1 MNFKL
6 ENLIRT
12 NVKTLNP
19 YSSAR
24 DEFSGTSS
32 IFLDANENPYDN
44 GVNRYP
50 DPQQWKLKERLSEIK
65 GIAKKNMILG
75 NGSDEVIDL
84 LLRAFC
90 EPGQDKL
97 IICKPTYGMYQV
109 AAQINDLKI
118 CELELDANFQPDVKA
133 IQENNDAKL
142 LFLCSPNNPTG
153 NLIDN
158 EILREL
164 LDQFNGLIVLDEA
177 YIDFVADASMLNE
190 LCKYPNLVILQ
201 TLSKAWGMAG
211 IRLGMGFA
219 SIDIIEVLNKIKPPY
234 NVNVL
239 TQDKALE
246 LLKNEKCFEKEVE
259 LLLQEKKWLS
269 EELRSFTFVEKV
281 FPSQANF
288 ILIRVKDA
296 NELYQFFVEKGIVIR
311 NRTNVSQLRN
321 CLRISVGTKTENQN
335 LFAALKDFEK
345 KQLQTTQAK

>member
-1 MNFKL
+1 MNSNFKL
-6 ENLIRT
+6 ENLIRK
-12 NVKTLNP
+12 NLKTLTP

-32 IFLDANENPYDN
+32 VFLDANENPFDN

-50 DPQQWKLKERLSEIK
+50 DPQQWNLKARLSEIK
-65 GIAKKNMILG
+65 GIAIENMILG

-90 EPGQDKL
+90 EPKQDKI

-118 CELELDANFQPDVKA
+118 CDLELDANFQPDVKA
-133 IQENNDAKL
+133 ILENNDAKL

-153 NLIDN
+153 NLIDK
-158 EILREL
+158 EILIKL
-164 LDQFNGLIVLDEA
+164 LSEFNGIIVLDEA
-177 YIDFVADASMLNE
+177 YIDFAIDASMMKELNRF
-190 LCKYPNLVILQ
+190 PNLVILQ

-219 SIDIIEVLNKIKPPY
+219 SIEIIDLLNKIKPPY
-234 NVNVL
+234 NVNSL
-239 TQDKALE
+239 TQEKALE
-246 LLKNEKCFEKEVE
+246 LLKDEKYFEKEVK
-259 LLLQEKKWLS
+259 LMLQEKKWMS
-269 EELRSFTFVEKV
+269 KKLRSFTFVEKV

-296 NELYQFFVEKGIVIR
+296 NALYQFLIEKGIVIR
-311 NRTNVSQLRN
+311 NRTTVTLLEN
-321 CLRISVGTKTENQN
+321 CLRISIGTPAENQQ
-335 LFAALKDFEK
+335 LFEVLRKFQD
-345 KQLQTTQAK
+345 Q

>member
-133 IQENNDAKL
+133 ILENNDAKL
-142 LFLCSPNNPTG
+142 LFICSPNNPTG

-246 LLKNEKCFEKEVE
+246 LLKDEKCFEKEVE

-296 NELYQFFVEKGIVIR
+296 NELYQFLVEKGIVIR

>member
-118 CELELDANFQPDVKA
+118 CELELDTNFQPDVKA

>member
-133 IQENNDAKL
+133 ILENNDAKL
-142 LFLCSPNNPTG
+142 LFICSPNNPTG